1 MSKMYRAHSTQNEDG
16 GQSWHVVPAEMKPGD
31 LYYKNGNIAHCSRPG
46 YAESDARMIA
56 AALNSLNERRYA
68 VDDCGFLEAGPLC
81 PQCGHALTD
90 GHCNH
95 CEQRGI

>member
-1 MSKMYRAHSTQNEDG
+1 MSKYYRAHKVEHDDG
-16 GQSWHVVPAEMKPGD
+16 TILWYVVPAEMKPEDIYGLGGD
-31 LYYKNGNIAHCSRPG
+31 IAFCTRPG
-46 YAESDARMIA
+46 HAEADARMIA

-95 CEQRGI
+95 CEQRGV